1 MNERTIDGAERL
13 TDAEMHAYWG
23 EVSARHLAGDS
34 ENLATVCFAGMP
46 SWFNRFMH
54 RYQMKAFR
62 RLLEGH
68 SFAGSRVLDVG
79 TGTGRW
85 ARWFTANGAAV
96 TGIDIEPARL
106 ARAASL
112 SPTPPPPDGHGP
124 AEGSPGR
131 GVRYMEM
138 GADALTFPDAS
149 FDAVNSVTVLQHI
162 PEATRRRA
170 IAEIARVL
178 RPGGR
183 AVIFEVT
190 DTADDAP
197 HVFPWPEAEWR
208 RAFEAHGLVLQ
219 RTVGEQYIPLLRLMK
234 RAHRSA
240 RRGAARAEID
250 ALKAGRGSAADR
262 LTMLAL
268 RGAIV
273 ASYPLEEACRFLPS
287 RNARITGF
295 LFVKSDPM
303 RAAA

>member
-1 MNERTIDGAERL
+1 MQERTIDGAPRL
-13 TDAEMHAYWG
+13 TDAEMHSYWG
-23 EVSARHLAGDS
+23 QVSARHLDADAES
-34 ENLATVCFAGMP
+34 LATVCFAGMP
-46 SWFNRFMH
+46 AWFNRFMH

-62 RLLEGH
+62 RLLAGQ
-68 SFAGSRVLDVG
+68 SFAGSHVLDVG

-85 ARWFTANGAAV
+85 ARWFAAAGADV

-112 SPTPPPPDGHGP
+112 SPTPRDGVVP
-124 AEGSPGR
+124 A
-131 GVRYMEM
+131 VRYLEM
-138 GADALTFPDAS
+138 GADALSFPADA

-183 AVIFEVT
+183 AIIFEVT
-190 DTADDAP
+190 DLADDAP
-197 HVFPWPEAEWR
+197 HVFPWPQAEWR
-208 RAFEAHGLVLQ
+208 RAFEAQGLVLQ

-240 RRGAARAEID
+240 RRGGARAEID
-250 ALKAGRGSAADR
+250 ALKGGRGSVADR

-268 RGAIV
+268 RIAIA

-287 RNARITGF
+287 RNARIAGF
-295 LFVKSDPM
+295 LFVKRGPS
-303 RAAA
+303 RAAAA